1 MGEMAGLPEKQENL
15 LRWLLMDVK
24 TKSNPVESSTKKVKC
39 FNGHEAISSLLQSC
53 SPSIKKQI
61 KNDSQALEFMR
72 MLVKD
77 KIVVRAEKVYN
88 DEKKY
93 CVRQHK
99 QQVFNKTDKFF
110 WGIDSGIN
118 FTFITNVVGFLSLV
132 ISIIYWFVKRNELN
146 EDAENE
152 NDWNTNDE
160 FWSGST

>member
-1 MGEMAGLPEKQENL
+1 MAGLPKKQENV

-24 TKSNPVESSTKKVKC
+24 TKSIPVESSTKKVNC
-39 FNGHEAISSLLQSC
+39 FNGHEAISSLLESC

-61 KNDSQALEFMR
+61 KNENEALDFMR

-99 QQVFNKTDKFF
+99 TQIFNKADKFF
-110 WGIDSGIN
+110 WGIESGIN
-118 FTFITNVVGFLSLV
+118 FSFVTNGLFNLIVG
-132 ISIIYWFVKRNELN
+132 K
-146 EDAENE
+146 
-152 NDWNTNDE
+152 
-160 FWSGST
+160 